1 MRRMPPRPPNR
12 RGGFRAT
19 CCRGTGSKTPPT
31 HWPPLRRHIHS
42 APDGVPMNEGAAPQ
56 LGRGPLP
63 HLTHTHR
70 LAPVPPHRT
79 RHVGAIASP
88 CSNRARRPKCPH
100 GSTTLREW
108 QGIACGRAASSRGG
122 ASRRRRGMSPIGRA
136 RGSSRRGTPPVG
148 PAHREA
154 TRVCSVRSSTKESK
168 ASQGEGFPL
177 GVWRD
182 LEV

>member
-56 LGRGPLP
+56 LGRGQPP
-63 HLTHTHR
+63 SPISHTPI
-70 LAPVPPHRT
+70 ASPPVPPHRT

-88 CSNRARRPKCPH
+88 CPNRARRPKCPH

-122 ASRRRRGMSPIGRA
+122 ASRRRRGMSPSGA
-136 RGSSRRGTPPVG
+136 RGGPPAGGLLRWGRRTAKPRGCAASARAPRSRRQ
-148 PAHREA
+148 A
-154 TRVCSVRSSTKESK
+154 TRI
-168 ASQGEGFPL
+168 
-177 GVWRD
+177 
-182 LEV
+182 